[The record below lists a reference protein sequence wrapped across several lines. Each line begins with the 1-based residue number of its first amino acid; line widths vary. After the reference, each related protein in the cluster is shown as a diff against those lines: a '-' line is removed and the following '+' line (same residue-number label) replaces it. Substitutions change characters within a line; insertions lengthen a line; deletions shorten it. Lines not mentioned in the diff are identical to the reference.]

1 MKIESVANAVI
12 EEAEKE
18 ANAIRQAAEKEASA
32 AIKVE
37 RERLAK
43 EKESRLKEYEK
54 EISKMMDERIAA
66 ARLDAKKELQKAEDA
81 VAQRV
86 IESALDQLYNM
97 RKSKTQYA
105 KVLKKL
111 YARARSE
118 LGSGK
123 LEVLCAKADTALME
137 EIAEKGDSVKADASV
152 DGGIIVRD
160 PGKNVLIDLTFTTL
174 VKDKEADIKVYVYK
188 KLFR

>member
-32 AIKVE
+32 AIKGE

>member
-18 ANAIRQAAEKEASA
+18 ANAIRQAAEKEVST

-54 EISKMMDERIAA
+54 EISKMMDERVAA

-86 IESALDQLYNM
+86 IESALDQLYSM

>member
-54 EISKMMDERIAA
+54 EISKMMDERVAA

-86 IESALDQLYNM
+86 IESALDQLYSM

-123 LEVLCAKADTALME
+123 LEVLCAKPDTALME